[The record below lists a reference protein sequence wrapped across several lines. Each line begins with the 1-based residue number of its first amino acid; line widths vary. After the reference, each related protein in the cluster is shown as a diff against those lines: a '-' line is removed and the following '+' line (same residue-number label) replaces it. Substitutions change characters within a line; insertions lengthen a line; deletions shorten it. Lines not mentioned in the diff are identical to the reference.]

1 MIQQEQIEI
10 FRSVSIGTWLRYAKI
25 LEQEIESRV
34 SGSDVILIVLKIPD
48 MQQFKF
54 K

>member
-34 SGSDVILIVLKIPD
+34 SESGVILIVLKIPG
-48 MQQFKF
+48 MKQFKF

>member
-10 FRSVSIGTWLRYAKI
+10 FRSVSMITWLRYAKI